1 MIEFLNTLPAET
13 FTSIFVL
20 GIITFISFLVSAKA
34 KKLDPFKKPTGFMLV
49 AETFVSIISKL
60 VRTNMGPQH
69 KAYIPYFM
77 AITLYVFISFLFGLT
92 GLSSPLSYYMNIF
105 VIVLMSFILIHF
117 TALKTNGLRYFH
129 RFIEPFAVFLPINL
143 VSFWVPIVSMSF
155 RIFGNILTGF
165 ILMSLVYFTLGELS
179 SLIFFFLPDGLNS
192 IFLAPLIAPWLHL
205 YFDVFSAY
213 IQTLVFISLSMLFI
227 AQEGPARPTK
237 SNEENIIDAFIA

>member
-1 MIEFLNTLPAET
+1 MNEFLNSLPAET
-13 FTSIFVL
+13 YTSIFVV
-20 GIITFISFLVSAKA
+20 IMISTLSILVSIKA
-34 KKLDPFKKPTGFMLV
+34 KKVDPFKKPKGFMLI

-60 VRTNMGPQH
+60 VRTNMGSH
-69 KAYIPYFM
+69 NKGYIPYFM

-105 VIVLMSFILIHF
+105 VIVFMSFFLIHF
-117 TALKTNGLRYFH
+117 TAIKTNGLRYFH

-165 ILMSLVYFTLGELS
+165 ILMSLVYYTLGELS
-179 SLIFFFLPDGLNS
+179 SIIFFFLPDGFNS
-192 IFLAPLIAPWLHL
+192 IFIAPLIAPWLHL